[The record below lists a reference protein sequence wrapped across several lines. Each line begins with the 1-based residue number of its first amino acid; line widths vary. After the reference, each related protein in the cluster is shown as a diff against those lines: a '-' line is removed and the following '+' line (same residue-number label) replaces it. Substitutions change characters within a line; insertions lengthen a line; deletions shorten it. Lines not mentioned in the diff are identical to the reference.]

1 MSRQQVKPQKGEGNK
16 YTPKA
21 NTFILSESGFH
32 SSDLKKWAIVCWTPH
47 QQ

>member
-16 YTPKA
+16 HSRKA
-21 NTFILSESGFH
+21 NTFILSESVFH
-32 SSDLKKWAIVCWTPH
+32 ISDLNKRAIVCWTPH